1 MPLRSLAAAA
11 RALEPRPRRPAR
23 RPARQRRRRWRCA
36 RAAQMNAIFVFTP
49 PLRSRGNQIIQK
61 SGCCVARL
69 RLLAAAGTGA
79 MGGPFTPILC
89 CALPVPAA

>member
-1 MPLRSLAAAA
+1 
-11 RALEPRPRRPAR
+11 
-23 RPARQRRRRWRCA
+23 
-36 RAAQMNAIFVFTP
+36 MNAIFVFTP